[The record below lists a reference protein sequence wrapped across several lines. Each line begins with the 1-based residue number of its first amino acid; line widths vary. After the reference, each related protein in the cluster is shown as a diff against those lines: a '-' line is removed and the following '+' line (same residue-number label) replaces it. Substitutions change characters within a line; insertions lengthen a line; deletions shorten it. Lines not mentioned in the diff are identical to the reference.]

1 MKRKTE
7 REAVERWHLSRGRR
21 TGESRKDLREL
32 GEAGRLHDHFGGA
45 QRHRLAGLLVPGMSR
60 EDHNG
65 NQRVAT
71 PDPGENG
78 QAAEPRHDEVEKDP
92 LNGSGFQYPQALGAI
107 ERDERLV
114 TEGADRLR
122 DHLGDGRIIIHHKYS
137 HGSRRLAVSGPA
149 AGSSRPSGSSRP

>member
-1 MKRKTE
+1 
-7 REAVERWHLSRGRR
+7 
-21 TGESRKDLREL
+21 
-32 GEAGRLHDHFGGA
+32 
-45 QRHRLAGLLVPGMSR
+45 MSR

-92 LNGSGFQYPQALGAI
+92 LNGSGLQYPQALGAI

-114 TEGADRLR
+114 TEGADRLA
-122 DHLGDGRIIIHHKYS
+122 IIS
-137 HGSRRLAVSGPA
+137 ATD
-149 AGSSRPSGSSRP
+149 GSSSTTSMRMGLAG